1 MSESYTPKR
10 NPLVEGRRPEL
21 ESECLRLV
29 RRLSELTGVDTLDV
43 IAKAS
48 GYKGALRQKVNPASM
63 TDDRLINTVLDLRAD
78 VANEEKR
85 RAAKRTE

>member
-1 MSESYTPKR
+1 MSDYVPKK
-10 NPLVEGRRPEL
+10 NPLIEGRRPEL
-21 ESECLRLV
+21 ETECLRLV
-29 RRLSELTGVDTLDV
+29 RKLAELTGNDPLEV

-48 GYKGALRQKVNPASM
+48 GYAGVLRQKVNPASM

-85 RAAKRTE
+85 SAAKRTE

>member
-1 MSESYTPKR
+1 MNDYTPKK
-10 NPLVEGRRPEL
+10 NPLIEGRRPEL
-21 ESECLRLV
+21 EIECLRLV
-29 RRLSELTGVDTLDV
+29 RRLAEMTGADPLDV

-48 GYKGALRQKVNPASM
+48 GYTGALRQKVNPASM

-85 RAAKRTE
+85 AASRAK

>member
-1 MSESYTPKR
+1 MNDFVPKK
-10 NPLVEGRRPEL
+10 NPLIEGRRPEL
-21 ESECLRLV
+21 ETECLRLV
-29 RRLSELTGVDTLDV
+29 RRMAELTGNDPLEI

-48 GYKGALRQKVNPASM
+48 GYAGVLRQKVNPASM

-78 VANEEKR
+78 VKNEEA